1 MAVRKSKKGS
11 VTVTHTGIVATK
23 EVASALATISSARKT
38 KRDLTLKEDE
48 LKEVVFEAT
57 KRRACKIV
65 TEDGD
70 LLAEVQSI
78 SPKGTESLQGFLDAL
93 AEIAPDLY
101 HEIVVKHPK
110 EYAAARK
117 AATVERDSYLKIK
130 MD

>member
-23 EVASALATISSARKT
+23 EVATALATISSARKT
-38 KRDLTLKEDE
+38 KRDLTLREDE

-57 KRRACKIV
+57 KRRASKII

-70 LLAEVQSI
+70 LLAEVQQI
-78 SPKGTESLQGFLDAL
+78 APKGSESLQGFLDAIR
-93 AEIAPDLY
+93 EMDPDLY
-101 HEIVVKHPK
+101 AEITVKHHK
-110 EYAAARK
+110 VYAAARK
-117 AATVERDSYLKIK
+117 AATVERDPYLKIK